1 MYCIDASVLTAV
13 FDENDKFH
21 DHSLSF
27 FRYIIKVGDEIIIPA
42 LALAELAGALARKGN
57 KVNDIIDY
65 LNVLKSFGNIKFV
78 DLSLELCEFS
88 ADIAMQLKV
97 KGSDSVYIAVSHKY
111 GLKLVTNDNQ
121 QYERGK
127 TMIETIKTDNDL

>member
-1 MYCIDASVLTAV
+1 VYCIDASVLTAV
-13 FDENDKFH
+13 FDKNDKFH
-21 DHSLSF
+21 DQSLSF
-27 FRYIIKVGDEIIIPA
+27 FRFIVKSDVEIIIPA

-65 LNVLKSFGNIKFV
+65 LNVLRSLRNIEFV
-78 DLSLELCEFS
+78 DLTVELCEFS
-88 ADIAMQLKV
+88 ADIAMKLKV

-111 GLKLVTNDNQ
+111 NLKLVTNDNQ

-127 TMIETIKTDNDL
+127 IMIETIKPDKDL